1 MTRRNALIGFTEAEL
16 GFVVAAV
23 VAFTAAAE
31 MPSTRHRARVV
42 AATDSPRAVAE
53 SAHAIRPAVESAQV
67 VVVALA
73 GVAAERARPKWASDV
88 LRRGC
93 AEVEGQLLR
102 RVPIDVIDVDGTN
115 RYRVGGVSMSLQQL
129 DRLLAPY
136 EDEARE
142 NVCRYT
148 LQFRPGRGIGAR
160 ELLEAEDPFQGRFY
174 REHRLR

>member
-31 MPSTRHRARVV
+31 MPASRHPVRAV
-42 AATDSPRAVAE
+42 AAPESRRGSAE
-53 SAHAIRPAVESAQV
+53 SAHVGRPATDSAQV
-67 VVVALA
+67 IAVSLPGAVA
-73 GVAAERARPKWASDV
+73 EKARPKWASDV

-93 AEVEGQLLR
+93 AEVEGKQLR
-102 RVPIDVIDVDGTN
+102 RVPIDVIDVDGMN
-115 RYRVGGVSMSLQQL
+115 MYRVGGVAMSLKQL
-129 DRLLAPY
+129 DELLAPY
-136 EDEARE
+136 EAEARE

-148 LQFRPGRGIGAR
+148 LQFRPGRAIGAR

>member
-1 MTRRNALIGFTEAEL
+1 MSRRNALIGFTEAEL

-31 MPSTRHRARVV
+31 MPAQRRDDRPPSPPVRAHDSAAVV
-42 AATDSPRAVAE
+42 PPSAE
-53 SAHAIRPAVESAQV
+53 SALVSASASAGIVAEKTRPA
-67 VVVALA
+67 
-73 GVAAERARPKWASDV
+73 WASDV

-93 AEVEGQLLR
+93 AEVEGKHLK
-102 RVPIDVIDVDGTN
+102 RVPIDVIDVDGMN
-115 RYRVGGVSMSLQQL
+115 RYRVAGVAMSREQL
-129 DRLLAPY
+129 DRMLAPF
-136 EDEARE
+136 EEEANE

-148 LQFRPGRGIGAR
+148 LQFRPGRNIGAR

>member
-31 MPSTRHRARVV
+31 MPSMRHRDRIV
-42 AATDSPRAVAE
+42 AAIDSHRAVAG
-53 SAHAIRPAVESAQV
+53 STHSIRPAVESGQV
-67 VVVALA
+67 VAIALA
-73 GVAAERARPKWASDV
+73 GVAAEKARPTWASDV

-93 AEVEGQLLR
+93 AEVEGKQLR
-102 RVPIDVIDVDGTN
+102 RVPVDVIDVDGMN
-115 RYRVGGVSMSLQQL
+115 RYRVSGVAMSLQEL

-136 EDEARE
+136 EEEARE
-142 NVCRYT
+142 NACRYT
-148 LQFRPGRGIGAR
+148 LQFRPGRAIGAR

>member
-31 MPSTRHRARVV
+31 MPAATQRANRARAAELPRVATESVRMGRTAAESVQAAGAALPAVV
-42 AATDSPRAVAE
+42 AEKV
-53 SAHAIRPAVESAQV
+53 RPT
-67 VVVALA
+67 
-73 GVAAERARPKWASDV
+73 WASDV

-93 AEVEGQLLR
+93 AEVEGRQLR
-102 RVPIDVIDVDGTN
+102 RVPIDVIDVDGMN
-115 RYRVGGVSMSLQQL
+115 RYRVSGVPMSLQQL
-129 DRLLAPY
+129 DQLLAPH
-136 EDEARE
+136 EAEARE

-148 LQFRPGRGIGAR
+148 LQFRPGKAIGAR